1 MFNVGDKV
9 SIREGLQLGKFYGD
23 CGYVRDMLQ
32 YEGKVAT
39 ITNVFHDSET
49 EVNYKL
55 DIDKGK
61 WFWDSDMLISAEGD
75 ESYNKEGRMSI
86 LNHKDKTFSE
96 EVVMEMLKQPVRVTL
111 EDTIT
116 HTVNK
121 KLEEDSVRLAKAVCE
136 YEEIV
141 HNLEQDLHKMTQE
154 RDSYKDICHAI
165 SERFNSLADK
175 YNELVDKH
183 NELADKHNA
192 LVDEHNELVDEYN
205 NLI

>member
-61 WFWDSDMLISAEGD
+61 WFWDSEMLISTEED
-75 ESYNKEGRMSI
+75 KSYNKEGRMSI
-86 LNHKDKTFSE
+86 LNHKNKTFSD
-96 EVVMEMLKQPVRVTL
+96 EVVKEMFCKPRAVVLT
-111 EDTIT
+111 DATIQLIDEEK
-116 HTVNK
+116 K
-121 KLEEDSVRLAKAVCE
+121 KLQEESVRLAKAVCE

-141 HNLEQDLHKMTQE
+141 HNLEKDLHKMTHKK
-154 RDSYKDICHAI
+154 DAYKAMYQDIL
-165 SERFNSLADK
+165 ERFNSL
-175 YNELVDKH
+175 
-183 NELADKHNA
+183 
-192 LVDEHNELVDEYN
+192 VDEYNELVDEYN
-205 NLI
+205 SLI